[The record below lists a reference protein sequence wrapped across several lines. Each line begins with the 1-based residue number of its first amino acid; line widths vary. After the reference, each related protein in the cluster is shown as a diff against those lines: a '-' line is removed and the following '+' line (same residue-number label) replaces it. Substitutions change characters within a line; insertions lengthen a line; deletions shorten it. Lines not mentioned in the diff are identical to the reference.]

1 MVVHQVLQLST
12 EGVMTLLQAA
22 VLTAENMGVP
32 QCISIVDAEGNL
44 LASFRMRGSKFLSQ
58 TLATQKAITAAS
70 TQLPTGELRQ
80 EIELKLA
87 IATSGHLINLKG
99 GVPIV
104 IDHQT
109 VGAIGVSSGSGEQD
123 LAVATAAIAALQA
136 AMNGRAS

>member
-70 TQLPTGELRQ
+70 TQMPTGGLRQ